1 MASPKDLFVSPR
13 LVFIVPIAVG
23 LGLVGGGIVMA
34 QTLGLAACPLCIIQR
49 MLYLL
54 LAVIALPGLL
64 LGRGGRIGVAL
75 LLAVTAATGAF
86 VAGYQVWIQRFAQEV
101 NCSANQPWWERMVD
115 WAGERVPML
124 FEANGLC
131 SDPAWKFLSLSIA
144 DWSLLI
150 FSGLFLFSL
159 YALIRQRSAN

>member
-1 MASPKDLFVSPR
+1 MASVKDLFVSPR
-13 LVFIVPIAVG
+13 LVFIIPVAVG
-23 LGLVGGGIVMA
+23 LGLVGSGLILA
-34 QTLGLAACPLCIIQR
+34 QLYGLAACPLCIIQR

-54 LAVIALPGLL
+54 LAAIAATGLVVS
-64 LGRGGRIGVAL
+64 RGGRRMVAL
-75 LLAVTAATGAF
+75 LLAAAAATGAF

-115 WAGERVPML
+115 WAGELMPML

-144 DWSLLI
+144 DWSLLV
-150 FSGLFLFSL
+150 FSGLFLFSI
-159 YALIRQRSAN
+159 YALLRQRTAD

>member
-1 MASPKDLFVSPR
+1 MASPTELFASPR
-13 LVFIVPIAVG
+13 LIFIVPLAVG
-23 LGLVGGGIVMA
+23 VGLVGSGVVLA

-54 LAVIALPGLL
+54 LAAIALPGLL
-64 LGRGGRIGVAL
+64 LGRGGRILVAL
-75 LLAVTAATGAF
+75 LLAVTAATGVF

-124 FEANGLC
+124 FEASGLC

-144 DWSLLI
+144 DWSLLV
-150 FSGLFLFSL
+150 FSGMVLFSL
-159 YALIRQRSAN
+159 YALFRQRRPT